1 MKQWEVWVIALLVLI
16 VVFVASLFIPLMMSP
31 QAMDNLIP
39 TPEFTLPDMQPTIVY
54 HQGRGNYAQA
64 LYNVNALAI
73 VDGWTPE
80 LALQAGNLWRDM
92 GNLENAFLYWQRAG
106 NIENANHWRRMADAA
121 IRLGYW
127 AEAQIALDRLLQLNP
142 QDRWGHYHAGMI
154 AAAFDPLRAEQ
165 HLSFVA
171 LDAAYDDIAEPVLR
185 LIQNDPSDPL
195 IALRVGILLSDFEE
209 WTFAELAL
217 RHAVVVGISEA
228 EALAYT
234 GLARYRQGKDG
245 EAWINR
251 AVTLAPGN
259 AEVRFVQGLGLR
271 TQQELDRSL
280 SVMLLAVTL
289 DPTNPAIQ
297 AELGT
302 AYRLIGALDEAEYWL
317 QEAIR
322 TSENAPQFQDLLVRF
337 YSGEARNLPPEV
349 LSLLGDTVALQPNDP
364 GALASYG
371 WVLHVGGDTEGGLA
385 QLDIAL
391 GIEPAHPLALYNK
404 AQILLEINA
413 INEARI
419 VLEELVIL
427 DSPFQSDVARI
438 LENLNG

>member
-1 MKQWEVWVIALLVLI
+1 
-16 VVFVASLFIPLMMSP
+16 
-31 QAMDNLIP
+31 
-39 TPEFTLPDMQPTIVY
+39 
-54 HQGRGNYAQA
+54 
-64 LYNVNALAI
+64 
-73 VDGWTPE
+73 
-80 LALQAGNLWRDM
+80 
-92 GNLENAFLYWQRAG
+92 
-106 NIENANHWRRMADAA
+106 
-121 IRLGYW
+121 
-127 AEAQIALDRLLQLNP
+127 
-142 QDRWGHYHAGMI
+142 
-154 AAAFDPLRAEQ
+154 
-165 HLSFVA
+165 
-171 LDAAYDDIAEPVLR
+171 
-185 LIQNDPSDPL
+185 
-195 IALRVGILLSDFEE
+195 
-209 WTFAELAL
+209 L

-228 EALAYT
+228 ETLAYT